1 MIAPTRNLLLKQY
14 AICRR
19 FRDREHGPERLTR
32 DAALRQLRDD
42 IMRLPRR
49 RDVR

>member
-14 AICRR
+14 AICRT
-19 FRDREHGPERLTR
+19 FRSREEGPERLTR

-42 IMRLPRR
+42 IMRLPRTR
-49 RDVR
+49 RAP